1 MFNLGFL
8 QKVRNISFCAAAF
21 SVTSFCQ
28 ANDFAN
34 SPEYNNFKAKTMQT
48 YGLSNEQVDWAMNGS
63 RNLPNIIKI
72 MDRPGESKPW
82 YQYKTNFLA
91 EGTIQKG
98 VRFQN
103 QYADTLNRAEQQ
115 FGVPQEIILG
125 ILGVET
131 GYGANKGSFITRDA
145 LATLGFGYPRRAQY
159 FQDELA
165 ARMALRPLR
174 KDERVLEIGCG
185 LGLASLVCHRRGVDV
200 TASDCHPLAN
210 PFLLENLRLNALP
223 PMKYRT
229 GQWGGTPLVA
239 QREHPHN
246 APLLASAVQGQF
258 DLIMGSDVLYERD
271 VRATLASFIDRHA
284 GAGAQIWIVDPNRG
298 NRSAFNKQMATL
310 GFEVTAARL
319 DHPVR
324 GDLPAYKG
332 RLLVYQRNGCDAPP
346 ESPSA
351 PSP

>member
-1 MFNLGFL
+1 MRPARCVACTIATHRGSQGVTPPLPPAAPRNAVDAKAIDKGRILAGSPTTSGSLTWLRAPAMPGYLTKQESVPIAGVDNLL
-8 QKVRNISFCAAAF
+8 IRS
-21 SVTSFCQ
+21 
-28 ANDFAN
+28 
-34 SPEYNNFKAKTMQT
+34 
-48 YGLSNEQVDWAMNGS
+48 L
-63 RNLPNIIKI
+63 L
-72 MDRPGESKPW
+72 DR
-82 YQYKTNFLA
+82 
-91 EGTIQKG
+91 
-98 VRFQN
+98 
-103 QYADTLNRAEQQ
+103 QQ
-115 FGVPQEIILG
+115 FSDPLGVAERLG
-125 ILGVET
+125 ISSATWPLFGLLWPS
-131 GYGANKGSFITRDA
+131 GA
-145 LATLGFGYPRRAQY
+145 Q
-159 FQDELA
+159 LA

-246 APLLASAVQGQF
+246 VPLLASAVQGQF

-310 GFEVTAARL
+310 GFEVTEERL